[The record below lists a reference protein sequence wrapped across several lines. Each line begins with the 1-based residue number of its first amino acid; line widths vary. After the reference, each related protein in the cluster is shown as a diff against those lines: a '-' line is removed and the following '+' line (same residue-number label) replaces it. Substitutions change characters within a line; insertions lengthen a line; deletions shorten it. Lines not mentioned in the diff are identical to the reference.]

1 MINKVYKDDRLV
13 ATVIDFRGA
22 ISATTFFTDD
32 VSSLQVGVI
41 SKNSEE
47 KVQPHRHNLFE
58 RKIVGTS
65 EFLYVLEGKMEVTVY
80 DDNFQ
85 NPENFYV
92 GVGSGVL
99 LSGGAHSI
107 QFVEATKLMEIK
119 QGPYS
124 AEVDKVYKRDI
135 NP

>member
-13 ATVIDFRGA
+13 ATIIDFLGD
-22 ISATTFFTDD
+22 ISSTSFFTDEA
-32 VSSLQVGVI
+32 SPLQVGVI
-41 SKNSEE
+41 SKKSDER
-47 KVQPHRHNLFE
+47 VQAHRHNLFE

-65 EFLYVLEGKMEVTVY
+65 EFLYVLEGKMEITVY
-80 DDNFQ
+80 DDSFQ
-85 NPENFYV
+85 NPETFSL

-99 LSGGAHSI
+99 LSAGAHSI
-107 QFVEATKLMEIK
+107 QFLETTKLMEIK

-124 AEVDKVYKRDI
+124 AEIDKVYREEL